1 MTTPGA
7 GEGPGP
13 GRSLTGPR
21 IVGVVLLGIGVAAL
35 VATFAINEPGDGL
48 AVSGPRLVPLLV
60 SIALIGLSIAFIV
73 RTTLVPDEEL
83 AELAAAEE
91 AATHWPT
98 PGLLLGLLIAYVLL
112 LEPLGY
118 IVATAI
124 FFPLGA
130 RVLGS
135 EKVVRDVIVGAAI
148 AFGLYYAF
156 TQFLGVPLPAG
167 IYPF

>member
-1 MTTPGA
+1 
-7 GEGPGP
+7 
-13 GRSLTGPR
+13 LTGPR
-21 IVGVVLLGIGVAAL
+21 IAGVVLLGIGVAAL
-35 VATFAINEPGDGL
+35 IATFAINEPGDGFS
-48 AVSGPRLVPLLV
+48 VSGPRFVPLIV
-60 SIALIGLSIAFIV
+60 SIAIVALSIAFLI
-73 RTTLVPDEEL
+73 RTTVAPDEEL

-91 AATHWPT
+91 AATYWPA
-98 PGLLLGLLIAYVLL
+98 PGMVLGLLIVYVVL

-118 IVATAI
+118 IAATVL

-135 EKVVRDVIVGAAI
+135 RKVVRDVLVGAAI